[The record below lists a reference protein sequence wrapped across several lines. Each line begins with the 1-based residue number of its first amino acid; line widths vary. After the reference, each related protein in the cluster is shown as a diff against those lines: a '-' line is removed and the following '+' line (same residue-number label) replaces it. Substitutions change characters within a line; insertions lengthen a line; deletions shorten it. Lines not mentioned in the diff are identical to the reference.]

1 LLGGRP
7 QVWAGTGNSI
17 FNRLDLVVDT
27 QRQLSGVMKAVE
39 NHDDE
44 YDGPVLFAFCAGFV
58 ALDTLLYPYCYMHYL
73 LLYTFEAYLHQIIDT
88 MSIGKVCRGEG
99 GALFPQIPE
108 HCKIQSV
115 GRVVSSLH

>member
-1 LLGGRP
+1 
-7 QVWAGTGNSI
+7 
-17 FNRLDLVVDT
+17 
-27 QRQLSGVMKAVE
+27 MKAVE

-88 MSIGKVCRGEG
+88 VSIGKVCRGEG